1 MKGKSRLAATILA
14 VCTILPSAASPMG
27 SLPTGPSEEGA
38 AAQSGILARVRL
50 LTDGE
55 FQEEL
60 LKKIDS
66 ASAEIV
72 LSTHLF
78 AAVEGKDDR
87 VARVV
92 ERLAAAVDRGLEV
105 IVVLEIGKE
114 VSHVTQANRATARL
128 LERRGIQVYA
138 DMSGTTVHSRL
149 AVIDR
154 RFLFVGSHDLSVQSL
169 GRYRETTLFV
179 DSPELASEALRFVES
194 LDPVPYR

>member
-1 MKGKSRLAATILA
+1 MKGKTRLAAVILA
-14 VCTILPSAASPMG
+14 VFTILPSAALPMG
-27 SLPTGPSEEGA
+27 SLPTGPSEEGTA
-38 AAQSGILARVRL
+38 AGSGTLARVRL

-60 LKKIDS
+60 LTRIDS

-78 AAVEGKDDR
+78 AATEGRDDR

-114 VSHVTQANRATARL
+114 TSHVTQANRVTARIL
-128 LERRGIQVYA
+128 QSRGVRVYA

-149 AVIDR
+149 AVLDR
-154 RFLFVGSHDLSVQSL
+154 RFVFVGSHDISVQSL
-169 GRYRETTLFV
+169 GRYRETTLLV
-179 DSPELASEALRFVES
+179 DSPDLASEALRFVES

>member
-1 MKGKSRLAATILA
+1 MKGKIRLAAMILA
-14 VCTILPSAASPMG
+14 VFTLLPSAALPMG
-27 SLPTGPSEEGA
+27 SLPTGPSEEGPA
-38 AAQSGILARVRL
+38 AGSGILARVRL
-50 LTDGE
+50 LEDGE
-55 FQEEL
+55 FQAEL
-60 LKKIDS
+60 LQRIDT

-78 AAVEGKDDR
+78 AVVEGKDNR

-92 ERLAAAVDRGLEV
+92 ERLAAAVERGVEV

-114 VSHVTQANRATARL
+114 VSHVTRANRATAIIL
-128 LERRGIQVYA
+128 QERGIRVYS

-154 RFLFVGSHDLSVQSL
+154 RFILVGSHDLTVQSL
-169 GRYRETTLFV
+169 GRYRETTVVV